1 MVSHIFYLVITCLT
15 GVTPIS
21 STLIENI
28 FSNRVNDI
36 ESIGVIIINISD
48 HCPVFSREIGLSLAD
63 NVLSIKYIEYFLM
76 KICLI
81 LEIHCNTETVNQFW
95 TMVTQIN
102 PMNYYKVFYCIFI
115 EHFPLQTKNIC
126 DKADQKPWMILTSIH
141 AKRRLKKVRSNKDRF
156 LTTYLRRKI
165 LLTKLV
171 QHVSNINLT

>member
-1 MVSHIFYLVITCLT
+1 
-15 GVTPIS
+15 
-21 STLIENI
+21 
-28 FSNRVNDI
+28 
-36 ESIGVIIINISD
+36 
-48 HCPVFSREIGLSLAD
+48 
-63 NVLSIKYIEYFLM
+63 M
-76 KICLI
+76 KIGLI

-126 DKADQKPWMILTSIH
+126 DKADQKPWMTPGYWLPYMQND
-141 AKRRLKKVRSNKDRF
+141 ALKKVRSNKDRF